1 MKPRTS
7 IPLSLALLAV
17 VGLGACAAADG
28 PPQEAANGE
37 LPANH
42 PPVGAAAAPSQA
54 SAQNRDVAVVKE
66 TMDSGGYTY
75 ALVAVNDEELW
86 LAGPATE
93 LTVGEYVAVSGGM
106 AMENFESASLGRTFE
121 TIYFVETFFPLTAEE
136 AEAMKAGKMAGM
148 ESSGTVLQ
156 SFTTAG
162 YTYAEVQTE
171 DGVVWLAGPTT
182 SVADGET
189 LAWPEGMLMQ
199 NFESKSLERTF
210 EKIYFVDRLVVVR

>member
-1 MKPRTS
+1 
-7 IPLSLALLAV
+7 
-17 VGLGACAAADG
+17 
-28 PPQEAANGE
+28 
-37 LPANH
+37 
-42 PPVGAAAAPSQA
+42 
-54 SAQNRDVAVVKE
+54 
-66 TMDSGGYTY
+66 
-75 ALVAVNDEELW
+75 
-86 LAGPATE
+86 
-93 LTVGEYVAVSGGM
+93 VGEYVAVSGGM

-136 AEAMKAGKMAGM
+136 AEAMEAGKMAGM